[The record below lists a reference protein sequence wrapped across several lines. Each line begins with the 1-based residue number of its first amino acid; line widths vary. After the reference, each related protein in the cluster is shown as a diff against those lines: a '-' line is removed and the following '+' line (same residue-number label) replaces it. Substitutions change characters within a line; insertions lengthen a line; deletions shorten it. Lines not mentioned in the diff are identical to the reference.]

1 MVKRM
6 KSVIDFNFKAKGKV
20 CPSHNFNLYLR
31 RKTMRRKSIIIWV
44 LLLSFFPIITPAHAL
59 VVSSDPFDETDHYA
73 ILLPTP
79 DGAITQIQAK
89 VKAPD
94 QVSIGPGEIWA
105 LARYKLPPAEGGRS
119 FYFSVS
125 HPVSIQGLDPASPTL
140 ISFDFSEEPV
150 PANAYYRTLT
160 VYYQDD
166 PANEPLLIA
175 EYTPE
180 QLILRPSGDTI
191 QTHLELPDSAV
202 SGELVL

>member
-6 KSVIDFNFKAKGKV
+6 KSVIDFNFKPKGKV

-94 QVSIGPGEIWA
+94 QISIGPGEIWLSPDINSHRQRVA
-105 LARYKLPPAEGGRS
+105 GAFIFLSLTRYPSR
-119 FYFSVS
+119 
-125 HPVSIQGLDPASPTL
+125 GL
-140 ISFDFSEEPV
+140 I
-150 PANAYYRTLT
+150 R
-160 VYYQDD
+160 
-166 PANEPLLIA
+166 PLL
-175 EYTPE
+175 P
-180 QLILRPSGDTI
+180 
-191 QTHLELPDSAV
+191 
-202 SGELVL
+202 